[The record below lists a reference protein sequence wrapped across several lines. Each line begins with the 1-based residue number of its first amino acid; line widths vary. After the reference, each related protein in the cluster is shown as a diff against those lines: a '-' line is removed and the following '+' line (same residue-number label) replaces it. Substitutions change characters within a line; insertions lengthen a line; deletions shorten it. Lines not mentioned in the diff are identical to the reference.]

1 MRVGKLRQKKVC
13 GFQQIKKVPSTG
25 PGNFTTIILT
35 FLLSYKSLSKV
46 YMLSLISHL
55 YISINKLVR
64 NIWGASLDEGMVAID
79 RYRER
84 EK

>member
-1 MRVGKLRQKKVC
+1 
-13 GFQQIKKVPSTG
+13 
-25 PGNFTTIILT
+25 
-35 FLLSYKSLSKV
+35 
-46 YMLSLISHL
+46 MLSLISHL

-79 RYRER
+79 RYWER